1 MNSCKWGIKRLEYT
15 RVEKRY
21 ISIYHLA
28 VTDKL
33 LAGEDA
39 GSQSLIKTAIIKK
52 MVIFKTGLPD

>member
-39 GSQSLIKTAIIKK
+39 GSVSYQDSNNKK